1 MKVIDVSQFNGVI
14 DWSAVAP
21 KVDGAIIRAGYR
33 GYGAAGTL
41 VIDNRFENNMKK
53 AKAAGVKLG
62 VYFVTQAINTNEA
75 RDEARLVISLLKGA
89 KLDFPI
95 FIDVEDG
102 QSEGKGRA
110 DHSKLSR
117 KARTEIIKT
126 FCREIE
132 SAGYTAGIY
141 SSEFWFNSFMILEEL
156 QEWFIWCAKY
166 SVNKPKIKYNAWQ
179 YTSKGS
185 IAGING
191 NVDLSD
197 FANSEEKPKE
207 EPKDERKSNEEI
219 AKEVLADKCGAA
231 RKKKLIAAG
240 YNYEAIQ
247 AIVNDMKKAEKYYTV
262 ESGDTLSGIA
272 KAYKTSVKKLM
283 ELNPK
288 IKDANLIYVGQKVRV
303 K

>member
-1 MKVIDVSQFNGVI
+1 
-14 DWSAVAP
+14 
-21 KVDGAIIRAGYR
+21 
-33 GYGAAGTL
+33 
-41 VIDNRFENNMKK
+41 
-53 AKAAGVKLG
+53 
-62 VYFVTQAINTNEA
+62 
-75 RDEARLVISLLKGA
+75 
-89 KLDFPI
+89 
-95 FIDVEDG
+95 
-102 QSEGKGRA
+102 
-110 DHSKLSR
+110 
-117 KARTEIIKT
+117 
-126 FCREIE
+126 
-132 SAGYTAGIY
+132 
-141 SSEFWFNSFMILEEL
+141 MILEEL

-219 AKEVLADKCGAA
+219 AKEVLADKWGRGAA